1 MKIKYTDKRKQ
12 TIKYGILLSKL
23 VGLVI
28 LMCLCLCLCLCLCV
42 CLQGEVLPVG
52 GGAEPAVSGPA
63 AHPAVVQVHHG
74 RRPLLQLLA
83 GGHAYHHLQPVQGK
97 PNGATG
103 PVYPVWVI
111 KPP

>member
-1 MKIKYTDKRKQ
+1 MINTRRIEASNRLYNRYKGFDL
-12 TIKYGILLSKL
+12 ILTP
-23 VGLVI
+23 
-28 LMCLCLCLCLCLCV
+28 LCLCLCLCV

-97 PNGATG
+97 PNRATG